1 MFLAIRELSYSK
13 LKYILVGVI
22 LTAIL
27 FLLFFMNGLASGLSN
42 ADSSSIK
49 NLPADYVVMN
59 EAAEGNITKSEIGEG
74 KKQNIYEKID
84 VNESTPLTITMSSV
98 KGNGQLTDVVYFALN
113 TDHNTMPDVI
123 EGKSVNEISNNEVIV
138 NQSMKNQGYE
148 LYDKLFDEN
157 LGVEFEIVGFFENQ
171 TLNHLPVVYTS
182 ISHWNEK
189 ELPNSE
195 TNNAILY
202 YGEQVEL
209 EGFDVLTVEETVNAI
224 PGYSETQGSLLMMI
238 TFLFIISAFISTVF
252 FYVIT
257 IQKSNQFGVLK
268 AIGANT
274 RFIAKGII
282 IQVILITLISFG
294 FSLIGISG
302 MTQLLPAEM
311 PFEISISLIV
321 WTGLLFLFLNIVG
334 SLLSVYKISKVDA
347 LEAIGRVD

>member
-1 MFLAIRELSYSK
+1 MFLAIRELSSSK

-49 NLPADYVVMN
+49 NLPADFVMMN
-59 EAAEGNITKSEIGEG
+59 ETADGNLTKSEIDEG
-74 KKQNIYEKID
+74 KTQKIYEQID
-84 VNESTPLTITMSSV
+84 VNHSTPLTITMSSI
-98 KGNGQLTDVVYFALN
+98 KSDGQLTDVVYFALN
-113 TDHNTMPDVI
+113 PHHNTMPNVM
-123 EGKSVNEISNNEVIV
+123 EGKPVNEISNNEVIV
-138 NQSMKNQGYE
+138 DSSIKNQGYD
-148 LYDKLFDEN
+148 LHDTFYDEN
-157 LGVEFEIVGFFENQ
+157 LGVEFKIVGFFENQ

-182 ISHWNEK
+182 ISHWK
-189 ELPNSE
+189 ERELRNHDK
-195 TNNAILY
+195 NNAILY

-209 EGFDVLTVEETVNAI
+209 QGYDVLTVEETVNAI

-282 IQVILITLISFG
+282 MQVVLITFISFG
-294 FSLIGISG
+294 FSLISISG

-311 PFEISISLIV
+311 PFELSISLILL
-321 WTGLLFLFLNIVG
+321 TGLLFLILNIVG
-334 SLLSVYKISKVDA
+334 SLLSVYRIAKVDA